1 MEVKWI
7 EDFLALTQYKTFS
20 KAARARSLTQSG
32 LSRRIQ
38 ALEQWL
44 GAELFDRSTF
54 PPALT
59 QAGHIFSGT
68 AYDTLNNLFEARLQV
83 RNHQRTVAPTLKIA
97 ASHALATSFVP
108 AWLDGFQIDGQQCR
122 TKITPVALNDG
133 AMMLGDGHCDLMLV
147 HEKHDEP
154 SRIDPARYPSL
165 SIETDEL
172 VPVCKPGASGQP
184 LFDLNTLQTQLL
196 PLASYASTTL
206 FGRCVA
212 DMLSAARVVSRFR
225 IAYESEWDHVL
236 KHLVLE
242 GRALAWLSRRSVRA
256 ELESGALV
264 LAGGEEWVVK
274 LAVKLYRDVLSK
286 NDSVDR
292 IWLSALPQA

>member
-44 GAELFDRSTF
+44 GADLFDRSTF

-59 QAGHIFSGT
+59 QAGQIFSST
-68 AYDTLNNLFEARLQV
+68 AYDTLNGLFEARLQM
-83 RNHQRTVAPTLKIA
+83 RDHQRTSAPTLRVA

-108 AWLDGFQIDGQQCR
+108 AWLDGFQRVDQHCR

-133 AMMLGDGHCDLMLV
+133 VMSLADGHCDLMLV
-147 HEKHDEP
+147 HERINEP

-165 SIETDEL
+165 SIDTDEL
-172 VPVCKPGASGQP
+172 VPVSKPSASGAP
-184 LFDLNTLQTQLL
+184 LFDLTKVQTQLL
-196 PLASYASTTL
+196 PLASYATMTL
-206 FGRCVA
+206 FGRCVGEI
-212 DMLSAARVVSRFR
+212 LSGAWITTRFR
-225 IAYESEWDHVL
+225 IAFESEWDHVL

-242 GRALAWLSRRSVRA
+242 GRALAWLSKRSVQA
-256 ELESGALV
+256 ELDSGSLV
-264 LAGGEEWVVK
+264 LAGGEEWIVK
-274 LAVKLYRDVLSK
+274 LVIKLYRDVLSK
-286 NDSVDR
+286 NEWVDR
-292 IWLSALPQA
+292 IWLDALPES